1 MAMTL
6 RLSDEETAAL
16 RRQAELEG
24 RSMQDI
30 AREGIHSYIER
41 ASSTDIAEIIH
52 RNALRY
58 ADLLARLSDS

>member
-6 RLSDEETAAL
+6 RLSEEETAAL

-30 AREGIHSYIER
+30 AREGISRYIER
-41 ASSTDIAEIIH
+41 ANAADIAEIVH

-58 ADLLARLSDS
+58 ADLLERLRES

>member
-6 RLSDEETAAL
+6 RLSEEETAAL

-24 RSMQDI
+24 RSMQEI
-30 AREGIHSYIER
+30 ARVGISRYIER
-41 ASSTDIAEIIH
+41 ANAADIAEIVH

-58 ADLLARLSDS
+58 ADLLERLRES